1 MSFNKY
7 TLRVVIAGI
16 VFYMLL
22 NLLLPNLNFVLQ
34 ILIAFAFFFGILG
47 LFPGVRRFFIDQEK

>member
-16 VFYMLL
+16 VFYLLL
-22 NLLLPNLNFVLQ
+22 NLLLPNLNFVAQ
-34 ILIAFAFFFGILG
+34 ILIAFGFFFGILG
-47 LFPGVRRFFIDQEK
+47 LFPSVRRFFMDSKK